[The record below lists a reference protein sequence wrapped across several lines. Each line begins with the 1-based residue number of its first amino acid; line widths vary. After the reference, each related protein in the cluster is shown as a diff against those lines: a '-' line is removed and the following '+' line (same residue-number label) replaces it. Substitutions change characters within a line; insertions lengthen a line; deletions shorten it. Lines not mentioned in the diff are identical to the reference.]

1 MSDKPILAVSS
12 CLLGQRVRYNG
23 DAAEFRP
30 LTRKWANFLK
40 LVPVCPEV
48 GIGMGTPRP
57 TIRLVKLD
65 EKITIKDPKNDID
78 YTEDMTKFAELKS
91 DYLAEMGISGFVFKK
106 DSPSCGLERVKVY
119 RENNPQATR
128 DGRGLFSMIFTSL
141 YPQIPVIEEG
151 RLTDPKQAEHF
162 LARVHFY
169 HEWQKI
175 GESGWTEEKLQN
187 FHDENSLFLLSRS
200 PESSKELES
209 YIASMLDNG
218 EHVNTVALGYM
229 TRAQEYLS
237 VLTRDERIANGMEQ
251 VMERFSQR
259 LTSEE
264 KQELGEVITH
274 FREGIIPRY
283 APMVLLNHY
292 LSRFEIQDR
301 NLTRFTKPVPIELGL
316 MARI

>member
-30 LTRKWANFLK
+30 LTRKWAKFLK

-57 TIRLVKLD
+57 TIRLVKMD
-65 EKITIKDPKNDID
+65 ERITIKDPKNDID
-78 YTEDMTKFAELKS
+78 YTEEMTKFAEIKS
-91 DYLAEMGISGFVFKK
+91 DYLAEIGISGFVFKK

-119 RENNPQATR
+119 RESNPQATR

-169 HEWQKI
+169 HEWQKE
-175 GESGWTEEKLQN
+175 GESGWNKEKLQN
-187 FHDENSLFLLSRS
+187 FHNENSLFLLSRA
-200 PESSKELES
+200 PESNEQLES
-209 YIASMLDNG
+209 FISTNFENG
-218 EHVNTVALGYM
+218 EHADTIALGYM
-229 TRAQEYLS
+229 TKAQEYLS
-237 VLTRDERIANGMEQ
+237 VLTKDDRIANGMQQ
-251 VMERFSQR
+251 VVKRFSEH
-259 LTSEE
+259 LKLEE
-264 KQELGEVITH
+264 KQELEEVIAH
-274 FREGIIPRY
+274 FRNGIIPRY

-292 LSRFEIQDR
+292 MARFEIRDR